1 MKETVSSIFPTYKS
15 INGHDDDASAV
26 HIYTS
31 ILESSLQHFLNV
43 HILLSQMS
51 VCHRNIITRREVPVQ
66 VNEAIMGGPVV

>member
-15 INGHDDDASAV
+15 INGHSSAV

-31 ILESSLQHFLNV
+31 FLESSLQHFLNV
-43 HILLSQMS
+43 HILLSPMS

-66 VNEAIMGGPVV
+66 VNESIMGGPVV